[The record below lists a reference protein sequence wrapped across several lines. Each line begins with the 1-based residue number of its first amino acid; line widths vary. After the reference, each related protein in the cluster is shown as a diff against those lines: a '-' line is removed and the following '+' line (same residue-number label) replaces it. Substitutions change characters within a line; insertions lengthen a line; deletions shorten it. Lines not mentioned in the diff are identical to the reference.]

1 MFIFSKFC
9 RKKKLPAALSLAAV
23 IAMPLVAA
31 AFFDSSYTAP
41 GVNYTVRGG
50 TAYIGYNSGRGDAVR
65 STSLGKNVG
74 SFLGGPLGAI
84 FKKENGREMVE
95 GDVVT
100 ISEGE
105 FLGWMEATG
114 SAVFIDPLFMD
125 VDAATVADNFTKRL
139 QDYFSKNPSENGKTI
154 LQYYSD
160 TPASFAD
167 LEKAFK
173 NSGDKAEIT
182 ADIKKLNDFI
192 KSASPSAA
200 VAPAEDEP
208 KFHSKEYYMKMGYH
222 EELAAE
228 LAAKNAL
235 SSPVDYN
242 AIAKKHGADAAEVVR
257 KAVEEDGCAINED
270 GFITYNGAPSTS
282 YNDAF
287 TAAAARAQSGSSDV
301 SSSPG
306 RFEDSRREYIA
317 GQISEEEYIA
327 RTEVERGV
335 WYDEKYNNFKIN
347 GTDNKVDIL
356 ATEVLTGHIVF
367 SDDSS
372 ACAVFNDPSMDPYAP
387 RGIDGSG
394 TGLL

>member
-1 MFIFSKFC
+1 M
-9 RKKKLPAALSLAAV
+9 LPAAAV
-23 IAMPLVAA
+23 ILPAIAS

-41 GVNYTVRGG
+41 GVNYTVRDG
-50 TAYIGYNSGRGDAVR
+50 TAYIGYNSGRGDAVQ

-84 FKKENGREMVE
+84 FKKENGREMAD

-114 SAVFIDPLFMD
+114 SAVFVDPLFKGA
-125 VDAATVADNFTKRL
+125 DAVAMADNFTKYLRE
-139 QDYFSKNPSENGKTI
+139 YFSKNPSENGKTI

-160 TPASFAD
+160 APERFAD

-173 NSGDKAEIT
+173 NSDAKTEIIT
-182 ADIKKLNDFI
+182 DVKKLSDLKESILPFPAAA
-192 KSASPSAA
+192 SAQGSGEPT
-200 VAPAEDEP
+200 EGEP

-222 EELAAE
+222 EEMAAE
-228 LAAKNAL
+228 LAAKNA
-235 SSPVDYN
+235 SASPVDYD
-242 AIAKKHGADAAEVVR
+242 AIAKKYGADAAEVVR
-257 KAVEEDGCAINED
+257 SAVEEDGCAINED

-282 YNDAF
+282 YNNAF
-287 TAAAARAQSGSSDV
+287 TTAARAGSGSADA
-301 SSSPG
+301 PAAAG
-306 RFEDSRREYIA
+306 RFEDSRREYVA
-317 GQISEEEYIA
+317 GQISREEYIA
-327 RTEVERGV
+327 RVEVERDV
-335 WYDEKYNNFKIN
+335 WYDEKYGNFKIN
-347 GTDNKVDIL
+347 GSDSEPPTVDIL

-372 ACAVFNDPSMDPYAP
+372 ACAVFDDPSMDPFAP
-387 RGIDGSG
+387 RNISGSG

>member
-1 MFIFSKFC
+1 M
-9 RKKKLPAALSLAAV
+9 LPAATV
-23 IAMPLVAA
+23 ILPAIAS

-41 GVNYTVRGG
+41 GVNYTVRDG
-50 TAYIGYNSGRGDAVR
+50 TAYIGYNSGRGDAVQ

-84 FKKENGREMVE
+84 FKKENGREMAD

-114 SAVFIDPLFMD
+114 SAVFVDPLFKGA
-125 VDAATVADNFTKRL
+125 DAVAMADNFTKYLRE
-139 QDYFSKNPSENGKTI
+139 YFSKNPSENGKTI

-160 TPASFAD
+160 TPESFAD

-173 NSGDKAEIT
+173 NSAAKTEIT
-182 ADIKKLNDFI
+182 TDIKKLSDLKESILPF
-192 KSASPSAA
+192 S
-200 VAPAEDEP
+200 VATPTEGEP

-222 EELAAE
+222 EEMAAE
-228 LAAKNAL
+228 LAAKNAAAA
-235 SSPVDYN
+235 VDYD
-242 AIAKKHGADAAEVVR
+242 AIAKKYGADAAEVVR
-257 KAVEEDGCAINED
+257 NAVEEDGCGINED

-282 YNDAF
+282 YNNAF
-287 TAAAARAQSGSSDV
+287 TAAARAQSGSADAAAA
-301 SSSPG
+301 PG
-306 RFEDSRREYIA
+306 SFEDSRKEYIA
-317 GQISEEEYIA
+317 GQISKEEYIA
-327 RTEVERGV
+327 RVEVERGV
-335 WYDEKYNNFKIN
+335 RYDKKYNNFKIN
-347 GTDNKVDIL
+347 GTVNTVDIL

>member
-1 MFIFSKFC
+1 M
-9 RKKKLPAALSLAAV
+9 PAALPLALV
-23 IAMPLVAA
+23 IAMPLAAA

-41 GVNYTVRGG
+41 GVNYTVRDG
-50 TAYIGYNSGRGDAVR
+50 TAYIGYNSGRGDAVQ

-84 FKKENGREMVE
+84 FKKENGREMAE

-114 SAVFIDPLFMD
+114 SAVFVDPLFKGA
-125 VDAATVADNFTKRL
+125 DAVAMADNFTKYLRE
-139 QDYFSKNPSENGKTI
+139 YFSKNPSENGKTI

-160 TPASFAD
+160 TPESFAD

-173 NSGDKAEIT
+173 NSAAKTEIIT
-182 ADIKKLNDFI
+182 DVKKLSDLKESI
-192 KSASPSAA
+192 SPSSA
-200 VAPAEDEP
+200 VASAQGSGEPAAGEP
-208 KFHSKEYYMKMGYH
+208 EFHSKEYYMKMGYH
-222 EELAAE
+222 EEMAAE

-235 SSPVDYN
+235 SAPVDYD
-242 AIAKKHGADAAEVVR
+242 AIAQKYGAEAAEVL
-257 KAVEEDGCAINED
+257 KNAVEEDGCAINED

-287 TAAAARAQSGSSDV
+287 TAAARAQSGSADATAT
-301 SSSPG
+301 PG
-306 RFEDSRREYIA
+306 QFEDSRREYIA
-317 GQISEEEYIA
+317 GQISKEEYIA
-327 RTEVERGV
+327 RVEVERGV
-335 WYDEKYNNFKIN
+335 RYDKKYNNFKIN
-347 GTDNKVDIL
+347 GTVNTVDIL

-372 ACAVFNDPSMDPYAP
+372 ACAVFDDPSMDPYAP
-387 RGIDGSG
+387 RGIDSSG

>member
-1 MFIFSKFC
+1 MFIFPKFC
-9 RKKKLPAALSLAAV
+9 RKKRLPAALPLALV
-23 IAMPLVAA
+23 IAMPLAAA

-41 GVNYTVRGG
+41 GVNYTVRDG
-50 TAYIGYNSGRGDAVR
+50 TAYIGYNSGRGDAVQ

-84 FKKENGREMVE
+84 FKKENGREMAE

-114 SAVFIDPLFMD
+114 SAVFVDPLFKGA
-125 VDAATVADNFTKRL
+125 DAVAMADNFTKYLRE
-139 QDYFSKNPSENGKTI
+139 YFSKNPSENGKTI

-160 TPASFAD
+160 TPESFAD

-173 NSGDKAEIT
+173 NSGGKAEIT

-222 EELAAE
+222 EEMAAE
-228 LAAKNAL
+228 LAAKNAAAA
-235 SSPVDYN
+235 VDYD
-242 AIAKKHGADAAEVVR
+242 AIAKKYGADAAEVVR
-257 KAVEEDGCAINED
+257 NAVEEDGCGINED

-282 YNDAF
+282 YNNAF
-287 TAAAARAQSGSSDV
+287 TAAARAQSGSADAAAA
-301 SSSPG
+301 PG
-306 RFEDSRREYIA
+306 SFEDSRKEYIA
-317 GQISEEEYIA
+317 GQISKEEYIA
-327 RTEVERGV
+327 RVEVERGV
-335 WYDEKYNNFKIN
+335 RYDKKYNNFKIN
-347 GTDNKVDIL
+347 GTVNTVDIL

>member
-1 MFIFSKFC
+1 
-9 RKKKLPAALSLAAV
+9 LPAALSLAAM
-23 IAMPLVAA
+23 IAMPLAAA

-50 TAYIGYNSGRGDAVR
+50 TAYIGYNSGRRSTAVR

-125 VDAATVADNFTKRL
+125 VDAATARIILRNGCKIIF
-139 QDYFSKNPSENGKTI
+139 KNPSENGKTI

-173 NSGDKAEIT
+173 NSGGKAEIT

-192 KSASPSAA
+192 KSASPSA
-200 VAPAEDEP
+200 PLRRRRMSQSFIP
-208 KFHSKEYYMKMGYH
+208 KS
-222 EELAAE
+222 
-228 LAAKNAL
+228 
-235 SSPVDYN
+235 
-242 AIAKKHGADAAEVVR
+242 
-257 KAVEEDGCAINED
+257 
-270 GFITYNGAPSTS
+270 IT
-282 YNDAF
+282 
-287 TAAAARAQSGSSDV
+287 
-301 SSSPG
+301 
-306 RFEDSRREYIA
+306 
-317 GQISEEEYIA
+317 
-327 RTEVERGV
+327 
-335 WYDEKYNNFKIN
+335 
-347 GTDNKVDIL
+347 
-356 ATEVLTGHIVF
+356 
-367 SDDSS
+367 
-372 ACAVFNDPSMDPYAP
+372 
-387 RGIDGSG
+387 
-394 TGLL
+394 

>member
-1 MFIFSKFC
+1 L
-9 RKKKLPAALSLAAV
+9 LPAATV
-23 IAMPLVAA
+23 ILPAIAS

-41 GVNYTVRGG
+41 GVNYTVRDG
-50 TAYIGYNSGRGDAVR
+50 TAYIGYNSGRGDAVQ

-84 FKKENGREMVE
+84 FKKENGREMAE

-114 SAVFIDPLFMD
+114 SAVFVDPLFKGA
-125 VDAATVADNFTKRL
+125 DAVAMADNFTKYLRE
-139 QDYFSKNPSENGKTI
+139 YFSKNPSENGKTI

-160 TPASFAD
+160 TPESFAD

-173 NSGDKAEIT
+173 NSAAKTEIT
-182 ADIKKLNDFI
+182 TDIKKLSDLKESILPF
-192 KSASPSAA
+192 S
-200 VAPAEDEP
+200 VATPTEGEP

-222 EELAAE
+222 EEMAAE
-228 LAAKNAL
+228 LAAKNAAAA
-235 SSPVDYN
+235 VDYD
-242 AIAKKHGADAAEVVR
+242 AIAKKYGADAAEVVR
-257 KAVEEDGCAINED
+257 NAVEEDGCGINED

-282 YNDAF
+282 YNNAF
-287 TAAAARAQSGSSDV
+287 TAAARAQSGSADAAAA
-301 SSSPG
+301 PG
-306 RFEDSRREYIA
+306 SFEDSRKEYIA
-317 GQISEEEYIA
+317 GQISKEEYIA
-327 RTEVERGV
+327 RVEVERGV
-335 WYDEKYNNFKIN
+335 RYDKKYNNFKIN
-347 GTDNKVDIL
+347 GTVNTVDIL

>member
-1 MFIFSKFC
+1 M
-9 RKKKLPAALSLAAV
+9 PAALPLALV
-23 IAMPLVAA
+23 IAMPLAAA

-41 GVNYTVRGG
+41 GVNYTVRDG
-50 TAYIGYNSGRGDAVR
+50 TAYIGYNSGRGDAVQ

-84 FKKENGREMVE
+84 FKKENGREMAE

-114 SAVFIDPLFMD
+114 SAVFVDPLFKGA
-125 VDAATVADNFTKRL
+125 DAVAMADNFTKYLRE
-139 QDYFSKNPSENGKTI
+139 YFSKNPSENGKTI

-160 TPASFAD
+160 TPESFAD

-173 NSGDKAEIT
+173 NSAAKTEIT
-182 ADIKKLNDFI
+182 TDIKKLSDLKESILPF
-192 KSASPSAA
+192 S
-200 VAPAEDEP
+200 VATPAQGSGEPTEGEP

-222 EELAAE
+222 EEMAAE
-228 LAAKNAL
+228 LAAKNAAAA
-235 SSPVDYN
+235 VDYD
-242 AIAKKHGADAAEVVR
+242 AIAKKYGADAAEVVR
-257 KAVEEDGCAINED
+257 NAVEEDGCGINED

-282 YNDAF
+282 YNNAF
-287 TAAAARAQSGSSDV
+287 TAAARAQSGSSDV

>member
-1 MFIFSKFC
+1 M
-9 RKKKLPAALSLAAV
+9 PAALSLAAM
-23 IAMPLVAA
+23 IAMPLIAA

-41 GVNYTVRGG
+41 GVNYTVRDG
-50 TAYIGYNSGRGDAVR
+50 TAYIGYNSGRGGAVR

-114 SAVFIDPLFMD
+114 SAVFVDPLFKGA
-125 VDAATVADNFTKRL
+125 DAVAMADNFTKYLRE
-139 QDYFSKNPSENGKTI
+139 YFSKNPSKNGETM
-154 LQYYSD
+154 LQYYSS
-160 TPASFAD
+160 TPEGFAD

-173 NSGDKAEIT
+173 NPDAKAEIA
-182 ADIKKLNDFI
+182 ADIKKLDNFT
-192 KSASPSAA
+192 KSIPPASTA
-200 VAPAEDEP
+200 APAAGEP
-208 KFHSKEYYMKMGYH
+208 EFHSKEYYMKMGYH
-222 EELAAE
+222 EEMAAE
-228 LAAKNAL
+228 LAAKNAA
-235 SSPVDYN
+235 PAVDYD
-242 AIAKKHGADAAEVVR
+242 AIAQKYGADAAAVL
-257 KAVEEDGCAINED
+257 KNAVEEDGCGINED

-282 YNDAF
+282 YNNAF
-287 TAAAARAQSGSSDV
+287 TAAARAQSGSAAA
-301 SSSPG
+301 SSAAPG

-317 GQISEEEYIA
+317 GQISKEEYIA
-327 RTEVERGV
+327 RVEVERGV
-335 WYDEKYNNFKIN
+335 RYDKKYNNFKIN
-347 GTDNKVDIL
+347 GTNNKVDIL

-372 ACAVFNDPSMDPYAP
+372 ACAVFGDPSMDPYAP
-387 RGIDGSG
+387 RGIDSSG